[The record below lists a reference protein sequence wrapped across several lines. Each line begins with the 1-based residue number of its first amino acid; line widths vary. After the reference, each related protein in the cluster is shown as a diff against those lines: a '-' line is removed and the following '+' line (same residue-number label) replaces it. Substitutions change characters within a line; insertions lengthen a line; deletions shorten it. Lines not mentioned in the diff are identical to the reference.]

1 MALSDS
7 LSCSD
12 SPVGAGGR
20 PLPLLSDSGFVS
32 RFGQQLRLAHGGCS
46 HRVGRQGAPGPVGGS
61 SGCGCTRGEESTSSA
76 KPRLRPGT
84 PRAALRAAA
93 TRQCFEN
100 RGGASGGASPGTT
113 SPRGPR
119 SPPSSKPQPR
129 TSQQRLGDAHSP
141 QGVASERPD
150 STVPPAGCHLV
161 WIVQPGVPNRNSSRT
176 KDVTTPKVCPMLC
189 LEEETECCWA
199 AL

>member
-1 MALSDS
+1 M
-7 LSCSD
+7 
-12 SPVGAGGR
+12 
-20 PLPLLSDSGFVS
+20 
-32 RFGQQLRLAHGGCS
+32 GGCS
-46 HRVGRQGAPGPVGGS
+46 HLVGRQGTPGPVGGS
-61 SGCGCTRGEESTSSA
+61 SGRGCTHGEESTSSA

-93 TRQCFEN
+93 TRQCLEN
-100 RGGASGGASPGTT
+100 HGGDSGGDSPC
-113 SPRGPR
+113 GPC

-129 TSQQRLGDAHSP
+129 TSQRRLGDAHSP

-161 WIVQPGVPNRNSSRT
+161 WIVQPGVPNHNRSRT